1 MLCSKISPAAVF
13 KLFYDEFKITK
24 RCTKSIPLWLREGGG
39 GVLERCGKVLKTSG
53 NGGSFLKCSKI

>member
-24 RCTKSIPLWLREGGG
+24 RCTKSIPLWLGGGG
-39 GVLERCGKVLKTSG
+39 GVLERGGKVFKTSG